1 MNGCFYFSPPP
12 FFFSYS
18 LSFLF
23 FFLFFFHNLP
33 FESGFNSAERTALRL
48 TAENITRKRATEYFI
63 SDENVSSLARFGFYR
78 LCILNA

>member
-1 MNGCFYFSPPP
+1 MVVFIFLPLR
-12 FFFSYS
+12 FFSLFS
-18 LSFLF
+18 LFPLF
-23 FFLFFFHNLP
+23 FPFFFHNLP

-48 TAENITRKRATEYFI
+48 TAENITRKRAAEYFI

>member
-1 MNGCFYFSPPP
+1 MNGCFYFSLPP
-12 FFFSYS
+12 FFFSILS
-18 LSFLF
+18 LSSF
-23 FFLFFFHNLP
+23 FSFFFHNLP

-48 TAENITRKRATEYFI
+48 TAENITRKRAAEYFI

>member
-1 MNGCFYFSPPP
+1 MVVFIFLPLR
-12 FFFSYS
+12 FFFPILS
-18 LSFLF
+18 LSSF
-23 FFLFFFHNLP
+23 FFFFFHNLP

-48 TAENITRKRATEYFI
+48 TAENITRKRAAEYFI